1 MSPLRLHRALLS
13 RPRAWVLLLL
23 WPLVVLLLIMAPA
36 NVLSVEST
44 AVGAALTVVAASAVA
59 ALVSVALMARRFY
72 RSVRAIRDKLFEG
85 EYEMALD
92 AARSNPALGIGLG
105 FEKAFARMLE
115 FDRRRAD
122 RVAAA
127 TRAIHSL
134 LNEAPI
140 PFFLADLE
148 DDLIHL
154 SRAARNLFEVKT
166 DRFSLLALLLLP
178 ANHEFAHLYST
189 VSRGDRASA
198 EATLTLHLPARGAA
212 RELAVRLVAVQD
224 DEGMVMYILGF
235 LSVPSAPAAMPA
247 DDRGE
252 PVQL

>member
-1 MSPLRLHRALLS
+1 M
-13 RPRAWVLLLL
+13 LLLL
-23 WPLVVLLLIMAPA
+23 WPLGVLILIMIMIMAPA
-36 NVLSVEST
+36 NVLSVESH
-44 AVGAALTVVAASAVA
+44 VLGAALTVVAASAVA
-59 ALVSVALMARRFY
+59 ALVIVALMARRFY
-72 RSVRAIRDKLFEG
+72 RSVREIRDKLFEG

-92 AARSNPALGIGLG
+92 AARRNPALGLGLG
-105 FEKAFARMLE
+105 LEKAFARMLE

-122 RVAAA
+122 RVAAT

-140 PFFLADLE
+140 PFLLADLE
-148 DDLIHL
+148 EDLIHL
-154 SRAARNLFEVKT
+154 SRAARALFGVKA

-178 ANHEFAHLYST
+178 ANHEFARIWNS

-224 DEGMVMYILGF
+224 DEGLVMYILGF
-235 LSVPSAPAAMPA
+235 LCVPAAPAATPA
-247 DDRGE
+247 ADRGE